1 MELVAWTLINGGK
14 TKFEKSALTLQ
25 WEFFKVN
32 INIFLSFRNLKKLLG
47 LAPTRDRVLHI
58 SFLGLRIVQKHVN
71 FKLMEGENP
80 LRCTT

>member
-14 TKFEKSALTLQ
+14 TKIEKSALILQ
-25 WEFFKVN
+25 WGFFKVN
-32 INIFLSFRNLKKLLG
+32 INISPFTNPKKLLG
-47 LAPTRDRVLHI
+47 IAPTWDRVLCI
-58 SFLGLRIVQKHVN
+58 SFLDLRIVQKNVN

>member
-1 MELVAWTLINGGK
+1 MEIVAWTLINGGK

-25 WEFFKVN
+25 WGFFKVN
-32 INIFLSFRNLKKLLG
+32 INIFPSFTNPKKLLG
-47 LAPTRDRVLHI
+47 LAPTRNRVLHI